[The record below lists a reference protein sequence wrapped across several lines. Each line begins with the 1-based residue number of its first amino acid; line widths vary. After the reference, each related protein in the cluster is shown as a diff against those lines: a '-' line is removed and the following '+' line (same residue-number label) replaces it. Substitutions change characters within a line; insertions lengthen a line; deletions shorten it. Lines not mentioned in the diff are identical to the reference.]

1 MSFVVAQ
8 IKGDIKISGI
18 IDVHERGNNGNR
30 CGKIQRQRGIMYVE
44 AMLFAVD
51 KINQNN
57 GSFLYGNKLWPVI
70 HDTCAYRPYLRHI
83 IVQTIKSCAQGI
95 IGPGNSVDSTMAA
108 NGFYLWRKT
117 IISYGATSQELS
129 DRGKYPNMYR
139 TVPTDEYQV
148 KIMVDIAKKF
158 NWTYVS
164 CIYSYGSY
172 GERGS
177 LLFEQ
182 EATAAK
188 ICIPTFAKL
197 PRNGNEADYR
207 KAILKVLAN
216 GKTTVIYLFLSEWD
230 LRGFLQVAEKMK
242 DQLRNITL
250 LGTESWGGLVSV
262 VQEARTVANG
272 ALTIQ
277 TQTDEVEEFK
287 RYFLSLKPENNKRNI
302 WFKEFWED
310 LFNCT
315 ISHNNQSLLKPC
327 TGKESL
333 RPEFGYYANTPVLTV
348 INAVYTYAHI
358 FKEILEERCIQKN
371 ISGTVCVNI
380 SKVLKRH
387 TNRIDIYNKMRSIKF
402 KEPFRNRTF
411 HFNQNGAVDEGYDIL
426 NFHKSNVS
434 DQYMYSKIGEWRD
447 IVSRAQST
455 SNVTEKNIYFN
466 SYKISWKTK
475 NLKPPIS
482 ACSVPCS
489 YNKIAVYKD
498 ILRCCWDCKDCPE
511 NSIIRNNTCIPCTMD
526 LIPDP
531 NLKYCMKLPQKFTGI
546 QNRAVSLQVNVLLAL
561 MGVGTCCTAL
571 AMALFIKNFSERF
584 IKASGRELCLN
595 MMVGIMAAYLS
606 PIVFI
611 VKPSAVVCA
620 LQRFVIGFSFTLCY
634 APLML
639 KLNRIYRIFSSAKIR
654 IVRPTLVSPQSQI
667 CISVGLSLISVLIGL
682 ASVVGEKPKI
692 IEVYPS
698 HREFVV
704 QRCELTTFTIIFN
717 LLYSSMLMLVSSW
730 YAFKTRMFPKN
741 YNETKYIGFT
751 VYSTCLILSLT
762 LPSIFFINDP
772 EGNYKPFI
780 LCFMCVA
787 VATLNLTGLFGQKIW
802 LILRPEK
809 QTDVFST
816 DSVRTVDVQ
825 NSSVSPT
832 VIGKFKVESSS
843 FDNGSEA

>member
-1 MSFVVAQ
+1 MQV
-8 IKGDIKISGI
+8 KGDITISAI
-18 IDVHERGNNGNR
+18 LEVHEQGKNGIR

-44 AMLFAVD
+44 AILFAVD
-51 KINQNN
+51 RINQNN

-70 HDTCAYRPYLRHI
+70 HDTCADRLFFKSS
-83 IVQTIKSCAQGI
+83 IVRTIQSYAQGV
-95 IGPGNSVDSTMAA
+95 IGPGNSDDSTMATII
-108 NGFYLWRKT
+108 FSLWGKT

-129 DRGKYPNMYR
+129 DRSKYPWMFR
-139 TVPTDEYQV
+139 TVPTDEHRV
-148 KIMVDIAKKF
+148 KIMLDLAKRF

-164 CIYSYGSY
+164 FIYSYGSY

-177 LLFEQ
+177 FLFKQ

-188 ICIPTFAKL
+188 ICIPTLVKL
-197 PRNGNEADYR
+197 PQNGNEADY
-207 KAILKVLAN
+207 KDAILKVLAN
-216 GKTTVIYLFLSEWD
+216 GKTTVIYLFLSERD
-230 LRGFLQVAEKMK
+230 LKGFLQVAENMK
-242 DQLRNITL
+242 DQLHNITL
-250 LGTESWGGLVSV
+250 LGTEAWGGRVSV
-262 VQEARTVANG
+262 VQEAQNVANG

-277 TQTDEVEEFK
+277 TQTNEVEEFK
-287 RYFLSLKPENNKRNI
+287 RYFLSLRPENNKRNI

-327 TGKESL
+327 TGNESL
-333 RPEFGYYANTPVLTV
+333 RPEFGYYTNTPVLAV
-348 INAVYTYAHI
+348 INAVYAYAHT
-358 FKEILEERCIQKN
+358 FKEVLEERCIRKN
-371 ISGTVCVNI
+371 ISGTVCVHAD
-380 SKVLKRH
+380 KVLKKH
-387 TNRIDIYNKMRSIKF
+387 TNRMHIYRILKRIKF

-411 HFNQNGAVDEGYDIL
+411 YFNKNGAVDEGYDIL
-426 NFHKSNVS
+426 NFHKGSVS
-434 DQYMYSKIGEWRD
+434 DQYTYSKIGEWRD
-447 IVSRAQST
+447 LASKTRNSSDIT
-455 SNVTEKNIYFN
+455 DWKNIYFN

-482 ACSVPCS
+482 VCSLPCS
-489 YNKIAVYKD
+489 FDKIAVYKD
-498 ILRCCWDCKDCPE
+498 TLRCCWDCKDCPE
-511 NSIIRNNTCIPCTMD
+511 NSIIINNTCILCTMD
-526 LIPDP
+526 NIPDSS
-531 NLKYCMKLPQKFTGI
+531 LKYCKKLPRRYTGI
-546 QNRAVSLQVNVLLAL
+546 QNRAASQQVYVLLAFIVA
-561 MGVGTCCTAL
+561 GICHTFL
-571 AMALFIKNFSERF
+571 AMVLLLKNFNERF

-595 MMVGIMAAYLS
+595 MMIGIMAAYIS

-611 VKPSAVVCA
+611 MKPSAIVCA

-639 KLNRIYRIFSSAKIR
+639 KLIRIYRIFSNAKVR
-654 IVRPTLVSPQSQI
+654 SDRPTLISPQSQI
-667 CISVGLSLISVLIGL
+667 CISVGLSLISILIGL

-698 HREFVV
+698 HREFIV

-717 LLYSSMLMLVSSW
+717 LLYSSVLMMMSSW

-751 VYSTCLILSLT
+751 VYSTCLILALT
-762 LPSIFFINDP
+762 LPSFFFINDP

-809 QTDVFST
+809 QTEEKS
-816 DSVRTVDVQ
+816 SISSGTVEVKMHPSLQ
-825 NSSVSPT
+825 R
-832 VIGKFKVESSS
+832 
-843 FDNGSEA
+843 